1 MLDRGQYGP
10 NRDPRLV
17 NSNYALIGTL
27 DGLEHGAGLDYMQP
41 PPTTH
46 NPGDVTPDRR
56 EEAKEGGEAT
66 AKRAPR
72 VEEPIGAGSTSTT
85 PVRVPRE
92 PVVGPG
98 VLAGEKYDP
107 TKPPESGRL
116 IGDPTYY
123 RVDPTTRQIERNR
136 ELDNRFAHAQDST
149 ARLTEMLGVE
159 SPIRKSVARHNM
171 SSPTRR
177 VADPE

>member
-1 MLDRGQYGP
+1 M
-10 NRDPRLV
+10 

-27 DGLEHGAGLDYMQP
+27 DGLERGAGLDYMQP

-72 VEEPIGAGSTSTT
+72 VEEPIGAAGSTSTT